1 MNVNEALK
9 ELRSIKDVAMATVDN
24 YGNPQVRI
32 IDVMAVEDN
41 CLYFLIARGKHF
53 YQELVTNNKV
63 AITAVNENYLAIR
76 LNGVVEKVID
86 QEFWLTK
93 IFNDNRS
100 MSDVYPGNSRNILEV
115 FCIHQGEL
123 EVFDLSKTP
132 IERYSYDLQ
141 GEEIFNHGYQID
153 ETCIC
158 CNRCK
163 QGCPQQCIKSG
174 KIYMIEQS
182 HCLHC
187 GLCYEKCP
195 VEAIKKVG

>member
-41 CLYFLIARGKHF
+41 CLYFLTARGKHF
-53 YQELVTNNKV
+53 HQELVTNNKV

-76 LNGVVEKVID
+76 LNGIVEKVID

-93 IFNDNRS
+93 IFNDNPS

-123 EVFDLSKTP
+123 EVFDLSKIP
-132 IERYSYDLQ
+132 IERYSYNLQ
-141 GEEIFNHGYQID
+141 GEEIFNQGYQID

-195 VEAIKKVG
+195 VGAIKKVG

>member
-9 ELRSIKDVAMATVDN
+9 ELRRIKDVAMATVDN

-41 CLYFLIARGKHF
+41 CLYFLTARGKHF
-53 YQELVTNNKV
+53 YQELVSNNKV
-63 AITAVNENYLAIR
+63 AITAVNEDYLAIR

-123 EVFDLSKTP
+123 EVFDLSKIP
-132 IERYSYDLQ
+132 IERYSYNLQ

-163 QGCPQQCIKSG
+163 QGCPQQCIKNG

-195 VEAIKKVG
+195 VGAIKKVG